1 MVDSSMKVAPRVI
14 GNLTIPTICDAF
26 FNFFVTHFWIL
37 WRTLSFYVMHF
48 KLLRDAFLNI
58 VTHFKLLRDTF

>member
-26 FNFFVTHFWIL
+26 FKLFRDAFLNIVTHL
-37 WRTLSFYVMHF
+37 

-58 VTHFKLLRDTF
+58 LTHFKLLRDAF